1 MLNTIRKAMGVLAI
15 AGAAT
20 VALAVTNAASAAEK
34 ITMMTWN
41 LPIIDKKVAGWTAEF
56 NKIHPDIEIEWIDK
70 KGSEWATFY
79 QTQLAAGTPPDV
91 VNIQGALWAEYAAN
105 DQMLDLSAYLT
116 ADEGFSGRF
125 VDGALDLW
133 KTADGKNWM
142 VPWYF
147 NRTLLYLNK
156 EMLAQSGI
164 SNAPTSFAE
173 ILEAAAKMNGE
184 GKSGFVTTN
193 FDWLYW
199 PLFKTNGVDILNE
212 DMTKAA
218 FNTPQGLAT
227 LSALAKA
234 TKDGSINNISWT
246 GRWVEP
252 NTAFGARNIGMYLAP
267 NSALFWAA
275 GKADWINAD
284 NVEVVDMPG
293 DWWTPNHHGWGVS
306 KATKHPDAAVDLIKI
321 ITSDKWQED
330 MSNTFSIL
338 TLNKNVDPKLIARFK
353 TEAPLKAAILELAG
367 SKLDKIT
374 GYLKMPK
381 DARVKNA
388 FWTSVQPALL
398 GEADPKA
405 ALDEAEAKINR
416 ILTRR

>member
-1 MLNTIRKAMGVLAI
+1 MLKKLISRT
-15 AGAAT
+15 
-20 VALAVTNAASAAEK
+20 ALAAVVGLSLAVSAAAEDK
-34 ITMMTWN
+34 ITVLTWN
-41 LPIIDKKVAGWTAEF
+41 LPIYGEKIDGWIKEF
-56 NKIHPDIEIEWIDK
+56 NEIHPDIEVEWIDK

-105 DQMLDLSAYLT
+105 DQMLDLGPYLEKD
-116 ADEGFSGRF
+116 ADFSGRF

-133 KTADGKNWM
+133 KTGDGKTWM

-156 EMLAQSGI
+156 SMLKEAGI
-164 SNAPTSFAE
+164 ENPPTSFDE
-173 ILEAAAKMNGE
+173 LLEAAAKMNGE
-184 GKSGFVTTN
+184 GKSGFLTTN

-199 PLFKTNGVDILNE
+199 PLFKMNGVDILNE

-218 FNTPQGLAT
+218 FNTPEAVKT
-227 LSALAKA
+227 LTALAEA
-234 TKDGSINNISWT
+234 TKNGSINNISWT

-252 NTAFGARNIGMYLAP
+252 NTAFGSRNIGMYMAP

-275 GKADWINAD
+275 SKADWINGE
-284 NVEVVDMPG
+284 NVDVVDAPG

-306 KATKHPDAAVDLIKI
+306 KSTAHPDAAVDLIKI
-321 ITSDKWQED
+321 ATSDKWQET
-330 MSNTFSIL
+330 MSSTFSIL
-338 TLNKNVDPKLIARFK
+338 TLNKNVDPKLIAKFK
-353 TEAPLKAAILELAG
+353 TEAPLKAEILELAG

-374 GYLKMPK
+374 GYLKSAK
-381 DARVKNA
+381 EARVKDA

-398 GEADPKA
+398 GEVDPKT
-405 ALDEAEAKINR
+405 ALDAAEKKVNR
-416 ILTRR
+416 VLSRR

>member
-1 MLNTIRKAMGVLAI
+1 MLKSILKRSGGFAVAM
-15 AGAAT
+15 
-20 VALAVTNAASAAEK
+20 VALAAFAVPNIARAAEK
-34 ITMMTWN
+34 ITMLTWN
-41 LPIIDKKVAGWTAEF
+41 LPIIQKKVAGWTEEF
-56 NKIHPDIEIEWIDK
+56 SKLHPDIEIEWIDK

-105 DQMLDLSAYLT
+105 DQMLDLGPYLSS
-116 ADEGFSGRF
+116 DKDFSGRF
-125 VDGALDLW
+125 VDGALELW

-156 EMLAQSGI
+156 AMLEKAGI
-164 SNAPTSFAE
+164 DNPPASFAE
-173 ILEAAAKMNGE
+173 ILEAAAKMKGE
-184 GKSGFVTTN
+184 GTSGFITTN

-199 PLFKTNGVDILNE
+199 PLFKSNGVDILNE

-218 FNTPQGLAT
+218 FNTPKGLET
-227 LSALAKA
+227 LTALANA

-306 KATKHPDAAVDLIKI
+306 KGTKHPDAAVDLIKI

-338 TLNKNVDPKLIARFK
+338 TLNKNVDPKLIERFK
-353 TEAPLKAAILELAG
+353 KEAPLKAAILESAG

-398 GEADPKA
+398 GQVDPKK
-405 ALDEAEAKINR
+405 ALDEAEAKVNR
-416 ILTRR
+416 ILARR